1 MMTEVGPGL
10 SHLISREKCQTKD
23 HVQLPL
29 EVFVGAEP
37 KDPFHVFEER
47 LVEVKVAPLH
57 PAGRKELLHCS
68 GDGGFEIR
76 QETFWVPVRC
86 SVFETLEGHPVGL
99 LGFVLQQA
107 KGNRNMVFRF
117 YQENPDDKHLNPAM
131 WSRGKCPTQEGDGGV
146 VQLGQVLLGGK
157 KQPVFRSG
165 YWSRLVETGCR

>member
-29 EVFVGAEP
+29 KVFVGAKP
-37 KDPFHVFEER
+37 RDPFHVFEER

-57 PAGRKELLHCS
+57 PAGRKELLQCS

-76 QETFWVPVRC
+76 HETFWVPARC
-86 SVFETLEGHPVGL
+86 SVLETLEGHPVGL
-99 LGFVLQQA
+99 LGFVLQEA
-107 KGNRNMVFRF
+107 KGNRNVVFRF
-117 YQENPDDKHLNPAM
+117 CQENPDDEHLNPAL
-131 WSRGKCPTQEGDGGV
+131 WSRGKYPIQEGDGGV

-157 KQPVFRSG
+157 NHNPFSG
-165 YWSRLVETGCR
+165 ADIGVG

>member
-29 EVFVGAEP
+29 KVFVGAKP
-37 KDPFHVFEER
+37 RDPFHVFEER
-47 LVEVKVAPLH
+47 LVEVKVAPLR

-76 QETFWVPVRC
+76 QETFWVPARC
-86 SVFETLEGHPVGL
+86 SVLETLEGHLVGL
-99 LGFVLQQA
+99 LGFVLQEA
-107 KGNRNMVFRF
+107 KGNRNVVFRF
-117 YQENPDDKHLNPAM
+117 CQENPDDEHLNPTL
-131 WSRGKCPTQEGDGGV
+131 WSCGKCPIQEGDGGV

-157 KQPVFRSG
+157 NHNPFSG
-165 YWSRLVETGCR
+165 ADIGVG